1 MFFTIAAS
9 LACVSVVLLPAAAE
23 FRRLLDERDNPT
35 RLLKVAT
42 RRSQAE
48 PKR

>member
-9 LACVSVVLLPAAAE
+9 VACVTVVLLPAAAE
-23 FRRLLDERDNPT
+23 FRRMLDERDSPT

-42 RRSQAE
+42 RRSQVE
-48 PKR
+48 RKR